1 MELATVHETLMI
13 ALDIPRFIEYSLVI
27 LIIGYILGKNRR
39 IRNEKSN

>member
-27 LIIGYILGKNRR
+27 LAVGYILGKHR
-39 IRNEKSN
+39 K